1 MATVTAFIRVSTK
14 KIDKVNVRF
23 RLRDGRAVQL
33 LYVSDLTVNPE
44 HWNPK
49 KEEIKAKALVHPTE
63 KAEFNK
69 MVALR
74 KSQIVDLYNAAPDK
88 SALTSDWLKAEMNK
102 LVCPEERTL
111 DDGGEFFKAYDHF
124 LSVHKLSDVRIR
136 NYRVIYRALQ
146 RFEVFKR
153 LFGSKKFR
161 VTFDSMTPDVLHEFD
176 DFLRREY
183 TFFVED
189 KATHKWKPKSE
200 YKPIYD
206 AYPESRTPKQRGQ
219 NTIND
224 VFTKLRTL
232 FKWAE
237 DQELSRTNPFKHFK
251 VKECVYG
258 PPIYIT
264 VDERKKVYST
274 DFSFDPALEKQ
285 RDIFVFQC
293 LVGCRISD
301 LYRMTKRSI
310 IDGAVEYMPRKT
322 KDGNPVVV
330 RVPLLTATKEI
341 LDKYKDLPG
350 DAILPLVSQQKYNI
364 AIKKI
369 LKHAGIDRTVTW
381 LNPTTGEPE
390 PRPIYEVLSSHS
402 ARKAFAGNMYK
413 NVKDPN
419 LVCALTGHKEGS
431 KAFNRYRMIDE
442 ETNRQTMSYLE

>member
-1 MATVTAFIRVSTK
+1 MGREPFFNEKGAS
-14 KIDKVNVRF
+14 VN
-23 RLRDGRAVQL
+23 
-33 LYVSDLTVNPE
+33 
-44 HWNPK
+44 
-49 KEEIKAKALVHPTE
+49 TE
-63 KAEFNK
+63 
-69 MVALR
+69 
-74 KSQIVDLYNAAPDK
+74 
-88 SALTSDWLKAEMNK
+88 
-102 LVCPEERTL
+102 
-111 DDGGEFFKAYDHF
+111 
-124 LSVHKLSDVRIR
+124 
-136 NYRVIYRALQ
+136 
-146 RFEVFKR
+146 
-153 LFGSKKFR
+153 
-161 VTFDSMTPDVLHEFD
+161 TPPL
-176 DFLRREY
+176 
-183 TFFVED
+183 
-189 KATHKWKPKSE
+189 
-200 YKPIYD
+200 
-206 AYPESRTPKQRGQ
+206 YPESRTPKQRGQ

-237 DQELSRTNPFKHFK
+237 DQEVSRTNPFKHFK

-264 VDERKKVYST
+264 VDERKKVYSM

-413 NVKDPN
+413 NVMDPN
-419 LVCALTGHKEGS
+419 LVCALTGYKEGS